1 MDGVILY
8 QSKYGAAKK
17 YADWLAEETGYPCM
31 ETKKADIKEIE
42 KYDTIILGGGIYA
55 SGIAGLSFLKRN
67 IGKLTG
73 KKILVFCCGA
83 SPYEESAF
91 QQCREHN
98 MKDMLSDIPVFYCR
112 GAWDMDAMSSR
123 TEHYAI
129 YSERPFPR
137 KTPLIMKY
145 GKRR

>member
-73 KKILVFCCGA
+73 KRFSYSAAARRLMKKA
-83 SPYEESAF
+83 RSSSAES
-91 QQCREHN
+91 
-98 MKDMLSDIPVFYCR
+98 I
-112 GAWDMDAMSSR
+112 
-123 TEHYAI
+123 T
-129 YSERPFPR
+129 
-137 KTPLIMKY
+137 
-145 GKRR
+145 

>member
-73 KKILVFCCGA
+73 KNSAAARRLMKKA
-83 SPYEESAF
+83 RSSSAES
-91 QQCREHN
+91 
-98 MKDMLSDIPVFYCR
+98 I
-112 GAWDMDAMSSR
+112 
-123 TEHYAI
+123 T
-129 YSERPFPR
+129 
-137 KTPLIMKY
+137 
-145 GKRR
+145 